1 MGLRLRGI
9 MAMCRLC
16 AGPCR
21 GIYRL
26 LGASRFRVGLDAP
39 RFNGL
44 TGRVGVELPPRAEKA
59 SRFALMAAGAL
70 RDNGLAGRV
79 GTELPPRAEKAS
91 RFALMA
97 ASVAVL
103 RGILGDRL
111 LAMGRGSCR
120 IRLRGVIGLTLSLW
134 GIIYSSI

>member
-1 MGLRLRGI
+1 
-9 MAMCRLC
+9 
-16 AGPCR
+16 
-21 GIYRL
+21 
-26 LGASRFRVGLDAP
+26 LDA
-39 RFNGL
+39 FWAAKE
-44 TGRVGVELPPRAEKA
+44 GRGNTFPTAGSPPDFLGVG
-59 SRFALMAAGAL
+59 SRI
-70 RDNGLAGRV
+70 

-103 RGILGDRL
+103 RGILGDGR
-111 LAMGRGSCR
+111 LAMGLGACR